1 MQERDI
7 VKILQKD
14 LNFKDHSINKL
25 KLFVKR
31 LITANQ
37 KHNFISKSTESDVWH
52 RHVLD
57 SAQLT
62 KFIDFKKGSLSDL
75 GSGGGFPGIVLAI
88 FNNNIN
94 FHVKLYEKSPVKKKF
109 LENVIKDLDIK
120 AKIFDNVYDDKI
132 ESNIIVCR
140 AFKKLDHLIQV
151 SREIVKK
158 PHKLIVLKGKNAQEE
173 LNKAFKNQKYPYRMI
188 KSMTNQE
195 SKIIIIE
202 FN

>member
-1 MQERDI
+1 M
-7 VKILQKD
+7 
-14 LNFKDHSINKL
+14 
-25 KLFVKR
+25 
-31 LITANQ
+31 
-37 KHNFISKSTESDVWH
+37 
-52 RHVLD
+52 
-57 SAQLT
+57 
-62 KFIDFKKGSLSDL
+62 
-75 GSGGGFPGIVLAI
+75 
-88 FNNNIN
+88 
-94 FHVKLYEKSPVKKKF
+94 KLYEKSPVKKKF

-120 AKIFDNVYDDKI
+120 AKIFNNVYDDKI

>member
-1 MQERDI
+1 MKKAKK
-7 VKILQKD
+7 KINTAILIIGNEILSGRTQD
-14 LNFKDHSINKL
+14 LNVS
-25 KLFVKR
+25 
-31 LITANQ
+31 
-37 KHNFISKSTESDVWH
+37 FISNW
-52 RHVLD
+52 L
-57 SAQLT
+57 
-62 KFIDFKKGSLSDL
+62 
-75 GSGGGFPGIVLAI
+75 
-88 FNNNIN
+88 NIN
-94 FHVKLYEKSPVKKKF
+94 CGISVSEVRIIPDVQKKIIS
-109 LENVIKDLDIK
+109 NVIKDLDIK
-120 AKIFDNVYDDKI
+120 AKIFNNVYDDKI

>member
-120 AKIFDNVYDDKI
+120 AKIFNNVYGDKI

>member
-75 GSGGGFPGIVLAI
+75 
-88 FNNNIN
+88 
-94 FHVKLYEKSPVKKKF
+94 
-109 LENVIKDLDIK
+109 
-120 AKIFDNVYDDKI
+120 
-132 ESNIIVCR
+132 
-140 AFKKLDHLIQV
+140 
-151 SREIVKK
+151 
-158 PHKLIVLKGKNAQEE
+158 
-173 LNKAFKNQKYPYRMI
+173 
-188 KSMTNQE
+188 
-195 SKIIIIE
+195 
-202 FN
+202 